1 MGMLALKAMAVAG
14 VVLFVYSY
22 LLYPI
27 LLSLLAGWVQLKR
40 DIRHVTGKVN
50 RRATAPSVFPHI
62 GVVIAAFNEE
72 KHIRQRVENLLNQD
86 YPADKLR
93 IYIGSDGSK
102 DQTGAILKAF
112 DDERL
117 QAFVFEQNRGKA
129 SVLNDLVSRGQ
140 EELIAFS
147 DANTFFAPDALRK
160 LVAPFSDPNVGG
172 VSGELRLLSGQGNN
186 QDGIYWKIEQLLKF
200 FESRIGGLLGA
211 NGAIYAI
218 RRSLWRPIR
227 PDTICDDFCVA
238 MNVAAQGAKLVYE
251 PSAWAEEEMPDNI
264 DDEYHRRIRIGIG
277 NFQALFRQPEYFTRT
292 TWGTRFAYL
301 SHKVLRW
308 LAPHLIL
315 GSLAA
320 SIAVVLFEPNA
331 QAWQAWLAVQA
342 IGLIAA
348 AIAYRLTQTTE
359 CLPGPIKLFGFVFAL
374 NWAFLVAS
382 WRYMTGQY
390 SGSWRRTVR

>member
-1 MGMLALKAMAVAG
+1 MGMLALKALAVAG
-14 VVLFVYSY
+14 VALFVYSY
-22 LLYPI
+22 LLYPV

-40 DIRHVTGKVN
+40 DVRHVTGKVD
-50 RRATAPSVFPHI
+50 RRAIAPTDLPYI

-72 KHIRQRVENLLNQD
+72 KHIRQRVENLLAQD
-86 YPADKLR
+86 YPAGRLR

-102 DQTGAILKAF
+102 DQTGAILQTFNDA
-112 DDERL
+112 RL

-129 SVLNDLVSRGQ
+129 SVLNDLVSRGH

-160 LVAPFSDPNVGG
+160 LVAPFANPKVGG

-218 RRSLWRPIR
+218 RRNLWRPIR

-238 MNVAAQGAKLVYE
+238 MNVAAQGAQLIYE
-251 PSAWAEEEMPDNI
+251 PNAWAEEDMPDNI

-315 GSLAA
+315 TSLAA
-320 SIAVVLFEPNA
+320 SISVVCLQPTEL
-331 QAWQAWLAVQA
+331 AWQVWAAVQ
-342 IGLIAA
+342 IVGLAA
-348 AIAYRLTQTTE
+348 AASAYRLTQRPGK
-359 CLPGPIKLFGFVFAL
+359 LPGLVKLLGFVFAL

-382 WRYMTGQY
+382 WRYATGQY